1 MKILVTGASGHIGN
15 NLILE
20 LIRKQYAVRI
30 LVRSELPKYL
40 THFPLEVCQ
49 GDILHPESLHHATR
63 DIDTVFHLAAK
74 IAITNRE
81 AEEVRKTNIQGTQN
95 VVSACLKNQVKKL
108 IHFSS
113 IHTLIQSSQK
123 SNTAH
128 ILNENSPLVLESV
141 NIYDQSKAHA
151 EKIVLDS
158 CEQGLNAVVV
168 NPTGVIGPN
177 DYKLSLMG
185 TAIIK
190 IYKGYNPVLVRGG
203 FNFVDVRDVVQGA
216 LTAAE
221 KGKSGE
227 RYILGGHDISMHHL
241 VRLMSTVRQKKMTRL
256 FLPPNM
262 LYSVVP
268 LMEFFSKITNTEP
281 LFTKYAIE
289 TLMYPPTVDCTKAEK
304 ELGYKKTKIETTVH
318 DTLHWFS
325 QSGKIKL

>member
-15 NLILE
+15 NLISE
-20 LIRKQYAVRI
+20 LIKKQYDVRI

-40 THFPLEVCQ
+40 AHFPLDVCE
-49 GDILHPESLHHATR
+49 GDILHPESLYEATR

-95 VVSACLKNQVKKL
+95 VVNACLRNQVKKL
-108 IHFSS
+108 VHFSS
-113 IHTLIQSSQK
+113 IHTLIQNSQK
-123 SNTAH
+123 SNAAH

-190 IYKGYNPVLVRGG
+190 IYKGHNPVLVRGG

-227 RYILGGHDISMHHL
+227 RYILGGHDINMHYL
-241 VRLMSTVRQKKMTRL
+241 VRLMSTVRQKRMTRL

-262 LYSVVP
+262 LYFVVP
-268 LMEFFSKITNTEP
+268 LMQFFSKITNTEP

-289 TLMYPPTVDCTKAEK
+289 TLMYPPTIDCTKAEN
-304 ELGYKKTKIETTVH
+304 ELGYKKTKIETTIH
-318 DTLHWFS
+318 DTLDWFS